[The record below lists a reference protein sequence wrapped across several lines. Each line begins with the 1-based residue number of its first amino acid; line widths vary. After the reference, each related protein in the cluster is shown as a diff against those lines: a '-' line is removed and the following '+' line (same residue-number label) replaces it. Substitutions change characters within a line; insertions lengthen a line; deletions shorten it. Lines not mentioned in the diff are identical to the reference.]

1 MSDKIKTTKEE
12 REAKKALKLAQ
23 EKERIEN
30 MINKGTLKSLYDE
43 SKVFELENS
52 TEELKDK
59 EKKTL
64 KKFKE
69 NKITYDAILNTL
81 KEYEDDTLYNNPD
94 DFKPIVKQL
103 LAKINDEK
111 IDNKF
116 VDKIVDGLSEMDKNA
131 DIQKDKKGNILFDK
145 STKDTEIVPYD
156 VAIEDYMKTEVLPHV
171 PDAKA
176 FFEEDLTK
184 KKPIIK
190 TGAEIPFTRYFYKYQ
205 EPQSSEELAKK
216 FIELEESINF
226 RIQKLFG
233 GE

>member
-1 MSDKIKTTKEE
+1 MQPLQRSYSFS
-12 REAKKALKLAQ
+12 
-23 EKERIEN
+23 KERIEN

-69 NKITYDAILNTL
+69 NKITY
-81 KEYEDDTLYNNPD
+81 
-94 DFKPIVKQL
+94 
-103 LAKINDEK
+103 EK

-190 TGAEIPFTRYFYKYQ
+190 TGAEIQFTRYFYKYQ

-216 FIELEESINF
+216 FIELEESVSSK
-226 RIQKLFG
+226 IQKLFG
-233 GE
+233 GEK

>member
-1 MSDKIKTTKEE
+1 M
-12 REAKKALKLAQ
+12 
-23 EKERIEN
+23 
-30 MINKGTLKSLYDE
+30 
-43 SKVFELENS
+43 
-52 TEELKDK
+52 
-59 EKKTL
+59 
-64 KKFKE
+64 
-69 NKITYDAILNTL
+69 
-81 KEYEDDTLYNNPD
+81 
-94 DFKPIVKQL
+94 
-103 LAKINDEK
+103 AKINDEK